1 MLSLHPLRGRNFWSR
16 FPVVRMDV
24 TVGAFDEI
32 NSADVPGVPEALA
45 GALPGLAEHR
55 CSIGERGGFLLRLRR
70 GTYVPHITEHVALAL
85 QDLAGHD
92 VGFGQTR
99 GGDADGEYTLV
110 FEHRH
115 EVVGLRAAAL
125 ALEVVQ
131 RAFAGTL
138 DPTPASVAPMVAE
151 LCALAAT
158 PDVPPLAQ
166 RVLCG
171 ITGGQGTERAATRDL
186 IARGAAECVDG
197 ALEPPWA
204 GPVRADDLVVDVA
217 PSYLLAQGLPY
228 ARSMIA
234 VILDAAPTD
243 VPAKYQEEDRARKL
257 VTVLADG
264 VQRDG
269 VVVVPA
275 REWELQDYAR
285 DRGCRVAVF
294 GDEPVG
300 RRDARVARAM
310 AWPADGRIVL
320 DTHGQRADGGPLADD
335 QPTAPQVAAA
345 LAAFTLRELGRDA
358 GARARGP
365 TRAHDQRAEDHP

>member
-1 MLSLHPLRGRNFWSR
+1 MRSLHALRGRNFWSR

-24 TVGAFDEI
+24 SVGAFDEI
-32 NSADVPGVPEALA
+32 NSADVPGVTEALA

-55 CSIGERGGFLLRLRR
+55 CSIGERGGFLLRLQR

-85 QDLAGHD
+85 QELAGHD

-138 DPTPASVAPMVAE
+138 APTPESVAHAVAE
-151 LCALAAT
+151 LSALAETA
-158 PDVPPLAQ
+158 DVPPLEQ

-171 ITGGQGTERAATRDL
+171 VTGGRAAERAATRGL
-186 IARGAAECVDG
+186 IVHGTAE
-197 ALEPPWA
+197 LEPAWA

-228 ARSMIA
+228 ARSTIA
-234 VILDAAPTD
+234 VILDAEPTD
-243 VPAKYQEEDRARKL
+243 VPARYREEDRARKL
-257 VTVLADG
+257 VTVLADA
-264 VQRDG
+264 VERDG

-320 DTHGQRADGGPLADD
+320 DDRGRRVDGGPLADD
-335 QPTAPQVAAA
+335 QPTGPQVAAA

-358 GARARGP
+358 GGRASGP
-365 TRAHDQRAEDHP
+365 TRAHDGRAEDRP